1 MGSFIS
7 LAMKNIGLP
16 FLVIWK
22 SAGHLGLFNLKNDKR
37 DLNAQQ
43 AFSVHASTTL
53 PWSQRFSLIFLF
65 SWFFFFSRRGE
76 HESRSGEKWFSF
88 LAASR
93 LEFAASRKEEKS
105 RKTSVTR
112 VALHRGI
119 LKTWQSVHPWGL
131 GIIQGIVTWVSWR
144 SRFNFVPRV
153 SHLTGGKMR
162 DPGNEVVIVLEK
174 LPDLIQFSKCSR
186 STTQRRRF

>member
-1 MGSFIS
+1 MIKENWTLNKHFPST
-7 LAMKNIGLP
+7 LALLYPGARGFP
-16 FLVIWK
+16 WF
-22 SAGHLGLFNLKNDKR
+22 
-37 DLNAQQ
+37 
-43 AFSVHASTTL
+43 FSVL
-53 PWSQRFSLIFLF
+53 DFS
-65 SWFFFFSRRGE
+65 SYEGAAKPRRGE

-112 VALHRGI
+112 VALRRGI
-119 LKTWQSVHPWGL
+119 LKTWQSVHPWGS
-131 GIIQGIVTWVSWR
+131 GIIQGIVTRVSWR
-144 SRFNFVPRV
+144 HRFNLVPRV

-186 STTQRRRF
+186 STTQRRLF